1 MHRSE
6 SVLRLGFPSQ
16 NVRKFL
22 KKKTYTHAELARPF
36 FLGTGS
42 QTVIWVRF
50 PLGIRAGWLSH
61 PRLLANGNRKFIMTR
76 LLIKF
81 ASSFCCSHRRLGQLV
96 VSRFANNTQNVP
108 AQQIYTNRAYFL
120 LFYKQPGLLINR
132 NWRTL
137 WNWLHICFDWMDVKF
152 ILAGSWKSRNIPGFA
167 AKAKKMGG
175 RGGPGWGKILFC
187 SASCCC
193 CHGFWCLERGD
204 GDLPAEEKGGE
215 EQGRMERALRGRSR
229 W

>member
-1 MHRSE
+1 MSAGEQHGWEPSPDTVSQSNSSHCQSAGSSGRGKIASPGKFLSGHFMQKKKKKGGWEGRQGDPGYSRASGVFLLKPCQEQEKVLWFVPMHRSE

-137 WNWLHICFDWMDVKF
+137 WN
-152 ILAGSWKSRNIPGFA
+152 
-167 AKAKKMGG
+167 
-175 RGGPGWGKILFC
+175 
-187 SASCCC
+187 
-193 CHGFWCLERGD
+193 
-204 GDLPAEEKGGE
+204 
-215 EQGRMERALRGRSR
+215 
-229 W
+229 